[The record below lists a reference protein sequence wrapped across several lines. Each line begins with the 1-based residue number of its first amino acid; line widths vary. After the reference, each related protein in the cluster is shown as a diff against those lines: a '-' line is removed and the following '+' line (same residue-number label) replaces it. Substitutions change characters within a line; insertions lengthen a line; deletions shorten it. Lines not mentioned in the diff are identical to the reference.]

1 VKAISAKIRD
11 DAKSAKIRDDA
22 KSAKIINKEVK
33 GKSAK
38 IIS

>member
-1 VKAISAKIRD
+1 MKAISAKIRD